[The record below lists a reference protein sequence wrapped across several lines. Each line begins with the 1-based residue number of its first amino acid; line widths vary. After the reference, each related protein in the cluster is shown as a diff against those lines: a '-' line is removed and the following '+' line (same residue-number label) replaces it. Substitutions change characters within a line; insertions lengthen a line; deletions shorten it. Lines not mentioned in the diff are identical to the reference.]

1 MFEYRSKQ
9 EVADAIRRIWAELL
23 SAPAADIPDDGDFFR
38 LGGYSLL
45 ALRLRSRIQS
55 DLGIVTSLESLLHC
69 PTLAAQVEA
78 CCRAAG
84 SRSDVTSDVRAGQAE
99 REEGTL

>member
-1 MFEYRSKQ
+1 MVEYSKQ

-23 SAPAADIPDDGDFFR
+23 SVPASDVPDEGDFFR

-45 ALRLRSRIQS
+45 ALTLRSRIQQA
-55 DLGIVTSLESLLHC
+55 LGIETSLESLLHC

-78 CCRAAG
+78 CWRVAG
-84 SRSDVTSDVRAGQAE
+84 SRSTTGGDVGAGQHE
-99 REEGTL
+99 REEGVL